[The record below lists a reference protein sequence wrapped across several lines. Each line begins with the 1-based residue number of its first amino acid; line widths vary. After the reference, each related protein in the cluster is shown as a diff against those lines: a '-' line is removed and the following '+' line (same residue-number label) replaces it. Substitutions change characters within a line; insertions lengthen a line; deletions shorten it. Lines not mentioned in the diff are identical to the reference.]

1 MAVIE
6 IKDLSHIYSAGT
18 PFEKAALDHVDLSIE
33 EGEFV
38 GVIGHTGSGKSTL
51 IQHLNGL
58 LKPTSGAVFIDGQN
72 IWNEKKQMRRLRFN
86 VGLVFQYPEYQLFE
100 ETVYKDIAF
109 GPKNMG
115 LSDEEIDRRVRDAAR
130 FTGVSDEMLE
140 KSPFELSGG
149 QKRRVAIA
157 GVIAMDPKVLILDE
171 PTAGLDPKG
180 RDQILGRIKEY
191 HKEIEKLDLKYKFVS
206 DYALEK
212 LGDKGFKTAY
222 MFHLNPHRYYPYYP
236 GFSDD
241 IAQEISEGF
250 TVTYAEI
257 QIAAYMGFKEIY
269 LLGVDFNYSKILDSS
284 GKIVETGSKDYF
296 SDRYIL
302 ANEKRNIPQLH
313 NSLQAYKKAE
323 VYSKRNGF
331 RIFNATRG
339 GKLEVFERVNFD
351 MLFPLEGDGEI

>member
-1 MAVIE
+1 MSKRIE
-6 IKDLSHIYSAGT
+6 MFKERYSGERCFIIGNGPSLRMEDLDVLAYNKEYSFGANRIYVSFNDTVWRPTFYCIQDGT
-18 PFEKAALDHVDLSIE
+18 
-33 EGEFV
+33 
-38 GVIGHTGSGKSTL
+38 
-51 IQHLNGL
+51 
-58 LKPTSGAVFIDGQN
+58 
-72 IWNEKKQMRRLRFN
+72 M
-86 VGLVFQYPEYQLFE
+86 
-100 ETVYKDIAF
+100 
-109 GPKNMG
+109 
-115 LSDEEIDRRVRDAAR
+115 
-130 FTGVSDEMLE
+130 
-140 KSPFELSGG
+140 
-149 QKRRVAIA
+149 
-157 GVIAMDPKVLILDE
+157 
-171 PTAGLDPKG
+171 
-180 RDQILGRIKEY
+180 IKEY
-191 HKEIEKLDLKYKFVS
+191 HKEIEKLDLKYKFIS

-212 LGDKGFKTAY
+212 LGDKSFKTAY